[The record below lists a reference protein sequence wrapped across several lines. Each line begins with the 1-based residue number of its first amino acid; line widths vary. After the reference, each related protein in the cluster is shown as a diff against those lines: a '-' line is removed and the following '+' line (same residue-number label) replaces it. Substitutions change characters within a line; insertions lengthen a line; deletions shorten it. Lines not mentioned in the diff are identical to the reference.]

1 MEGEELLKTGKL
13 HLVSNATYICS
24 VFCLID
30 KFQLY
35 RKPKIKTVIVT
46 YTAHFRFLQLDLNV
60 TGCLSLQGYYIVYY
74 WSVLCFS
81 TLTKL
86 YNQV

>member
-35 RKPKIKTVIVT
+35 RKPKIKTVILHILDSYNLISKLLAVF
-46 YTAHFRFLQLDLNV
+46 HFRVTIESIIGRFYVFQRSNRLQL
-60 TGCLSLQGYYIVYY
+60 
-74 WSVLCFS
+74 
-81 TLTKL
+81 
-86 YNQV
+86 

>member
-35 RKPKIKTVIVT
+35 RKPKIKTVIL
-46 YTAHFRFLQLDLNV
+46 HILD
-60 TGCLSLQGYYIVYY
+60 S
-74 WSVLCFS
+74 
-81 TLTKL
+81 
-86 YNQV
+86 YNLI